1 MKYIT
6 KTFFVLIIVT
16 ILSTFSANSALRKWT
31 DPYSGKKCQ
40 GYLRPDPRNWR
51 SINFCIGK
59 DFNYQIKYCLVG
71 VKCVDPSKPT
81 KAVEKIVPLKSQFN
95 KLTLSQRKIVQENLY
110 KKGIYLSKIDGLY
123 GTNTKKALEIF
134 NKEKFNS
141 LDLKKGDNVKTLLSA
156 IIDLNQTAQ
165 ISQPII
171 EIAEKQNLNKKE
183 NTNELLDTI
192 FSLDTKAPKQN
203 TEKQNSEEEKTVKQ
217 LDAAGDIKKDDNVG
231 TATIKKASDNNELE
245 VSMFLC
251 TSVDNSQKLF
261 QLSESSK
268 LGDIGG
274 MGYRF
279 QEKENVLF
287 GPSDNGTAFAKFS
300 DNNLLITSADDDWQG
315 ACVRLQNDIAKT
327 LKGRTGISS
336 DKSTAVNRNVNAV
349 PENNKIKI
357 RDEFINLSRNKR
369 KHVQAAL
376 KSRGLYKST
385 IDGLYGKNTEAAI
398 QRYIDEE
405 VRKNPSYQQKSIRVM
420 LNELRN
426 QFAYIPPKEKKIEK
440 FETSKYS
447 FNAIV
452 SNPKMS
458 ARQAYEMCD
467 AVASSAALS
476 AGNSRKRDYYST
488 DCSSFSSNSWSCTT
502 SRGSGGGGFAAGFLD
517 AWSRDLDRAKAKRI
531 ALRGC
536 MAENGWSVSK
546 K

>member
-1 MKYIT
+1 MT
-6 KTFFVLIIVT
+6 RHKT
-16 ILSTFSANSALRKWT
+16 
-31 DPYSGKKCQ
+31 PYSAKNFSVYDYYFSPIRAVFTKMSEDDRKKIQ
-40 GYLRPDPRNWR
+40 EVLKE
-51 SINFCIGK
+51 S
-59 DFNYQIKYCLVG
+59 NY
-71 VKCVDPSKPT
+71 
-81 KAVEKIVPLKSQFN
+81 
-95 KLTLSQRKIVQENLY
+95 
-110 KKGIYLSKIDGLY
+110 YLSSVDGLY
-123 GTNTKKALEIF
+123 GNNTKKALEIF

-141 LDLKKGDNVKTLLSA
+141 LDLKKEDNVKTLLSA
-156 IIDLNQTAQ
+156 IINVNPPIQQ
-165 ISQPII
+165 SQPII
-171 EIAEKQNLNKKE
+171 KIAEKSNLNNKE
-183 NTNELLDTI
+183 NANELLDTI

-203 TEKQNSEEEKTVKQ
+203 TEKQNSQEEKTVKQ
-217 LDAAGDIKKDDNVG
+217 LDATGDIKKDDNAG

-251 TSVDNSQKLF
+251 TSVDNSQKLL

-274 MGYRF
+274 VGYRF
-279 QEKENVLF
+279 QEKENILF

-327 LKGRTGISS
+327 LKDRTGIPSN
-336 DKSTAVNRNVNAV
+336 KSIALNRNVIVV

-357 RDEFINLSRNKR
+357 RDEFISLSKNKR

-405 VRKNPSYQQKSIRVM
+405 VRKNPSYQQKSIEVM

-426 QFAYIPPKEKKIEK
+426 QFAYVPPKEKKIEK
-440 FETSKYS
+440 FETSKYT
-447 FNAIV
+447 FNAIG

-458 ARQAYEMCD
+458 ARQAYEICE

-502 SRGSGGGGFAAGFLD
+502 SRGSGGGGFAAGFFD
-517 AWSRDLDRAKAKRI
+517 AWSRELDRSKAKRI

-536 MAENGWSVSK
+536 MAENGWSVRK